1 MDFNFATLK
10 RWLQITVFKI
20 FSLLSELQFN
30 INFRLEK
37 CRFFFFSYFVSL
49 MTFKEDSFFFFFGC
63 VGSSLLCVGF
73 L

>member
-10 RWLQITVFKI
+10 RWLQITVFKK

-37 CRFFFFSYFVSL
+37 C
-49 MTFKEDSFFFFFGC
+49 
-63 VGSSLLCVGF
+63 LLKSN
-73 L
+73 LS